1 MIENLDLNKVL
12 KRMDDTANAIQDPD
26 YYKKEVVRLREENKK
41 LESRLSELE
50 YRFENHMESHSN
62 KD

>member
-1 MIENLDLNKVL
+1 
-12 KRMDDTANAIQDPD
+12 MDDTANAIQDPD